1 MTEYIFKIS
10 ADDVSVDLEAPDINP
25 AHEDNVPEKIAY
37 LSAALVSIFINDI
50 SKHIKENPKGFIVSA
65 QTMIN
70 NAEFLKE
77 EGIKNGS

>member
-10 ADDVSVDLEAPDINP
+10 ADDVGIDLEAPTIELV
-25 AHEDNVPEKIAY
+25 HEDNVPEKIAY

-70 NAEFLKE
+70 NSAF
-77 EGIKNGS
+77 

>member
-10 ADDVSVDLEAPDINP
+10 ADDVGVDLEAPDINSV
-25 AHEDNVPEKIAY
+25 HGDSVPEKIAY

-50 SKHIKENPKGFIVSA
+50 SKHIKESPKGFIVSA

-70 NAEFLKE
+70 NAEFLK
-77 EGIKNGS
+77 GKAN

>member
-10 ADDVSVDLEAPDINP
+10 ADDVGIDLEAPDINP
-25 AHEDNVPEKIAY
+25 AHEDNVNEEIAY

-50 SKHIKENPKGFIVSA
+50 SKHIKENPKGFIVTA

-70 NAEFLKE
+70 NSVLLKG
-77 EGIKNGS
+77 EGIKK

>member
-10 ADDVSVDLEAPDINP
+10 ADDVGVDLEAPDINP
-25 AHEDNVPEKIAY
+25 VHEDNVTEKIAY

-50 SKHIKENPKGFIVSA
+50 SKHIKENPSGFIATA

-70 NAEFLKE
+70 NQEFLK
-77 EGIKNGS
+77 GKVN

>member
-10 ADDVSVDLEAPDINP
+10 ADDVGVDLEAPDINP
-25 AHEDNVPEKIAY
+25 VHDDTVTEKIAY

-50 SKHIKENPKGFIVSA
+50 SKHIKENPSGFIVTA

-70 NAEFLKE
+70 NHAFLKGE
-77 EGIKNGS
+77 E

>member
-10 ADDVSVDLEAPDINP
+10 ADDVGVDLEEPDINP
-25 AHEDNVPEKIAY
+25 VHGDTVTEKIAY

-50 SKHIKENPKGFIVSA
+50 SKHIKENPSGFIVTA

-70 NAEFLKE
+70 NQEFLK
-77 EGIKNGS
+77 GKVN

>member
-10 ADDVSVDLEAPDINP
+10 ADDVGVDLEAPDINL
-25 AHEDNVPEKIAY
+25 ANEDNSPEKIAY

-50 SKHIKENPKGFIVSA
+50 SKHIKENPKGFIVEA

-70 NAEFLKE
+70 NLAFLKE
-77 EGIKNGS
+77 EVN

>member
-10 ADDVSVDLEAPDINP
+10 ADDVGINLEAPDINP
-25 AHEDNVPEKIAY
+25 ANEDNVPKKIAY

-70 NAEFLKE
+70 NAEFLK
-77 EGIKNGS
+77 GKAN

>member
-10 ADDVSVDLEAPDINP
+10 ADDVGVDLEAPEISL
-25 AHEDNVPEKIAY
+25 AHGDNAPQKIAY

-70 NAEFLKE
+70 NAEFLK
-77 EGIKNGS
+77 GKAN

>member
-10 ADDVSVDLEAPDINP
+10 ADDVGVDLEAPDINP
-25 AHEDNVPEKIAY
+25 VHGDTVTEKIGY

-50 SKHIKENPKGFIVSA
+50 SKHIKENQSGFIVTA

-70 NAEFLKE
+70 NHAFLKGE
-77 EGIKNGS
+77 E

>member
-10 ADDVSVDLEAPDINP
+10 ADDVGIDLEAPAIELV
-25 AHEDNVPEKIAY
+25 HEDNVPEKFAY

-50 SKHIKENPKGFIVSA
+50 SKNIKENPKGFIVSA

-70 NAEFLKE
+70 NSAFLK
-77 EGIKNGS
+77 GKAN